1 MPEFRLMVFSFGR
14 GIFLPADASFP
25 SRRACFPEGFV
36 RESRTASAE
45 SSLLGGMG
53 ESVFAEGFIRFAQQT
68 ALPVRVKLV
77 TAIVFIVQF

>member
-1 MPEFRLMVFSFGR
+1 MVFSSGR
-14 GIFLPADASFP
+14 GIFLPDDASFP
-25 SRRACFPEGFV
+25 SRRVCFLESFV
-36 RESRTASAE
+36 RESRTASPE

-53 ESVFAEGFIRFAQQT
+53 ESGFAEGFIRFAQQT

>member
-1 MPEFRLMVFSFGR
+1 MVFSSGR
-14 GIFLPADASFP
+14 GIFLPDDASFP
-25 SRRACFPEGFV
+25 SRRVCFLEGFL
-36 RESRTASAE
+36 RESRNASAE

-77 TAIVFIVQF
+77 TAIVLVVQS

>member
-1 MPEFRLMVFSFGR
+1 MVFSFGR
-14 GIFLPADASFP
+14 VIFLPDDASFP
-25 SRRACFPEGFV
+25 SRRVCFLEGFL
-36 RESRTASAE
+36 RESRNASSE